1 MKMNLEMIEIL
12 IGKYLDGEIT
22 PSEQQILETELNR
35 NPEAE
40 ELLRQFQ
47 DLHERCSEVLTSEL
61 LSQGKTPKEIIT
73 LAYQRQ
79 SKNPFHKMMNP
90 LGIKYRGTIRFA
102 AGVAAGLIIGLSAH
116 FVLPAATIQTGPVP
130 PNEFVRETARPEN
143 PVQEMTRQRLSD
155 QTGDV
160 VRNVDWYN
168 FTDKQ
173 GNQWL
178 IEGLRENNAQP
189 AVYDGRI

>member
-1 MKMNLEMIEIL
+1 MNVEMLEIL

-22 PSEQQILETELNR
+22 PSEQQILEAELNKD
-35 NPEAE
+35 PEAE

-47 DLHERCSEVLTSEL
+47 DLHDRSCEVVASEL
-61 LSQGKTPKEIIT
+61 LGQGKTPEEIFT

-79 SKNPFHKMMNP
+79 SKNPFHSI
-90 LGIKYRGTIRFA
+90 IKYRGIIRFA
-102 AGVAAGLIIGLSAH
+102 AGVAAGFIIGLTLH
-116 FVLPAATIQTGPVP
+116 FVLPAATIQNSSVPREVFARNTNNQESPSQETSPQQLTG
-130 PNEFVRETARPEN
+130 
-143 PVQEMTRQRLSD
+143 

-168 FTDKQ
+168 FTDEQ

-178 IEGLRENNAQP
+178 IEGLRENIVRP